1 MLANKLCS
9 NLTVKV
15 VGFVV
20 IVVSVLMPVLTE
32 SGFNFTNYTTNYLMQ
47 KTLEVMGTKGKII
60 SLMALFLKVKVPH
73 FDL

>member
-20 IVVSVLMPVLTE
+20 IVVSVLMPVPTG

>member
-1 MLANKLCS
+1 M
-9 NLTVKV
+9 
-15 VGFVV
+15 

>member
-1 MLANKLCS
+1 MLDSKLCS

-20 IVVSVLMPVLTE
+20 IVVSVLMPVPTV

>member
-1 MLANKLCS
+1 MLDSKLCS
-9 NLTVKV
+9 NLRVKV

-20 IVVSVLMPVLTE
+20 IVVSVLMPVLTV

>member
-1 MLANKLCS
+1 MLDSKLCS

>member
-1 MLANKLCS
+1 MLDSKLCS

-73 FDL
+73 YDL

>member
-20 IVVSVLMPVLTE
+20 IVVSVLMPVPTV

>member
-1 MLANKLCS
+1 MLDSKLCS

-20 IVVSVLMPVLTE
+20 IVVSVLMPVLTV

>member
-1 MLANKLCS
+1 MLENKLCS

-20 IVVSVLMPVLTE
+20 IVVSVLMPVLTV

>member
-20 IVVSVLMPVLTE
+20 IVVSVLMPVLTV

-60 SLMALFLKVKVPH
+60 SLMALVLKVKVPH

>member
-20 IVVSVLMPVLTE
+20 IVVSVLMPVLTV